1 MTTDARARTAY
12 SEGLALIEKGIQR
25 LRIGVEI
32 ERTLN
37 DRSEPETA
45 GTAASGSC
53 TSPRLGGGTTH
64 ERSANRDAPGDGKTI
79 APRRTRTIG
88 TGSGTPACANGN

>member
-12 SEGLALIEKGIQR
+12 SEGLALLEKAIRQ

-37 DRSEPETA
+37 DRSEPAAA
-45 GTAASGSC
+45 GTCSD
-53 TSPRLGGGTTH
+53 RLSRNNRPGGGI
-64 ERSANRDAPGDGKTI
+64 SP
-79 APRRTRTIG
+79 P
-88 TGSGTPACANGN
+88 CAKGVR